1 MSATGFAAA
10 PPATARRTRRFAAP
24 ALLAAGV
31 VLVDQSSK
39 AVLTDW
45 LGGDEPR
52 QRWEAAGSFLAFEYV
67 ENTGAAFGSF
77 PGQSDLLIV
86 VALVVVVG
94 LVVYYRR
101 VPGPSRLFA
110 LCLGLLVG
118 GALGNLID
126 RWRLGH
132 VVDFFAVGSWP
143 RFNLADIAV
152 TLGVAILA
160 WHLLVEE
167 RTPRLD
173 NEAGPPR

>member
-1 MSATGFAAA
+1 VTAAELAAAA
-10 PPATARRTRRFAAP
+10 PGAARQARRFVVP
-24 ALLAAGV
+24 ALIAAGV
-31 VLVDQSSK
+31 VLADQASK
-39 AVLTDW
+39 AAVTDW
-45 LGGDEPR
+45 LGPDAPRRSWEP
-52 QRWEAAGSFLAFEYV
+52 AGEFFAFEYV

-86 VALVVVVG
+86 VALAVIAG

-101 VPGPSRLFA
+101 VPGPSRLLG

-132 VVDFFAVGSWP
+132 VVDFVAVGIWP
-143 RFNLADIAV
+143 RFNLADVAV

-160 WHLLVEE
+160 WHVVVEE
-167 RTPRLD
+167 RASKPNTQT
-173 NEAGPPR
+173 GPCR